1 MISFRGENRKFRMWT
16 VKFMVRIG
24 NEGCDIQLTNYMKI
38 LEEDAEETRYKGVTA
53 VLKLLNRTAYNELM
67 IA

>member
-1 MISFRGENRKFRMWT
+1 MWT

-24 NEGCDIQLTNYMKI
+24 NEGCDIQLTNYMII

>member
-1 MISFRGENRKFRMWT
+1 MWT